1 MEPAEMLQGKR
12 ILVVDDERDVLDF
25 IVETLDMCEVDTAS
39 TYEEAVELLD
49 RNLYHVAIFDIMGVR
64 GYDLLEIA
72 RSKDIPALM
81 LTAHALSKDS
91 LRKSVERGA
100 SYFVPKDEMHRIAQ
114 FLTDILE
121 ARRKNKNVWVKWY
134 ERMSGFCDRRFGP
147 GWKEDEPDFW
157 DVYLQ
162 R

>member
-1 MEPAEMLQGKR
+1 MAPAEMLKGKR
-12 ILVVDDERDVLDF
+12 ILVVDDEKDVLDF
-25 IVETLDMCEVDTAS
+25 IVETLDMCKVDPAS
-39 TYEEAVELLD
+39 SYEEAIELLD
-49 RNLYHVAIFDIMGVR
+49 RNPYHLAIFDIMGVR

-72 RSKDIPALM
+72 RTKDIPALM
-81 LTAHALSKDS
+81 LTARALSKDS

-100 SYFVPKDEMHRIAQ
+100 SYFVPKDEMHRIAD
-114 FLTDILE
+114 FLVDILE
-121 ARRKNKNVWVKWY
+121 AREKNKNVWVKWY

-147 GWKEDEPDFW
+147 GWQEDEPDFW

>member
-1 MEPAEMLQGKR
+1 MDRAEMLEGKR

-25 IVETLDMCEVDTAS
+25 ISEALDMCTVDLAS
-39 TYEEAVELLD
+39 TYEEAVDFLD
-49 RNLYHVAIFDIMGVR
+49 RYLYHVAIFDIMGVR
-64 GYDLLEIA
+64 GYDLLDIA

-91 LRKSVERGA
+91 LKKSVEKGA
-100 SYFVPKDEMHRIAQ
+100 SYYVPKDKMYHIAD
-114 FLTDILE
+114 FLVDILE
-121 ARRKNKNVWVKWY
+121 ANEKNKNVWVKWY
-134 ERMSGFCDRRFGP
+134 ERMSRFCDRRFGP
-147 GWKEDEPDFW
+147 GWREDEPEFW